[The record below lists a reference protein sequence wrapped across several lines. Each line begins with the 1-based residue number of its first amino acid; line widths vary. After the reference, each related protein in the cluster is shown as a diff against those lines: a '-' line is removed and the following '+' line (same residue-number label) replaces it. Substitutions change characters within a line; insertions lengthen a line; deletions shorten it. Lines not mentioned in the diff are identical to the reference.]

1 MEFECLLDGFNR
13 AIEKPMKFTY
23 KVNMDDLFNRP
34 TRAMVK
40 SVDDQAVLLLHNAD
54 KILDVC
60 KSFETEVDRM
70 GVLFTPEQRKRFN
83 NALESARQKSRE
95 HRAQW
100 RIIYKQIQYLNS
112 QLDCSE
118 RDYKNNIMLNR

>member
-1 MEFECLLDGFNR
+1 
-13 AIEKPMKFTY
+13 
-23 KVNMDDLFNRP
+23 MDDLFNRP

-40 SVDDQAVLLLHNAD
+40 SVDDQAILLLHNAD